1 MVLPSSRGRLSSRI
15 SNESRGEH
23 SPRSAALT
31 CRVPRPRPDAISRAS
46 IVPSIPR
53 DDLPTPPA
61 QQFEDR
67 VGARRV
73 GCWHPGPPSIPR
85 RRSMAATF
93 ATTIALIVP
102 VHLRQRQVSAEVNIV
117 EEPHPVVRVPS
128 SMQRRRTS
136 SSRGPVALCTEP
148 ARTAWVTSRS
158 RQRRPRHG
166 PSTPQRRTPQPDP
179 IPPRQREAVASL
191 TASLVPNVSPIR
203 PRIPFR
209 ERLREDVI
217 RNPCVDK

>member
-1 MVLPSSRGRLSSRI
+1 M
-15 SNESRGEH
+15 
-23 SPRSAALT
+23 
-31 CRVPRPRPDAISRAS
+31 PRPRPDAISRAS

-73 GCWHPGPPSIPR
+73 GCWHPGPPAIPR

-117 EEPHPVVRVPS
+117 EESHPVVRVPS

-148 ARTAWVTSRS
+148 VRTAWVTSRS
-158 RQRRPRHG
+158 RQRRPRHVR
-166 PSTPQRRTPQPDP
+166 QRRSGVHPSRTRSHHGNAKRWHPS
-179 IPPRQREAVASL
+179 PRRLSQMSA
-191 TASLVPNVSPIR
+191 PIR

-217 RNPCVDK
+217 RNPCVDQCWQVSVSVRMVAATGTEPSRETRRAAP

>member
-1 MVLPSSRGRLSSRI
+1 M
-15 SNESRGEH
+15 
-23 SPRSAALT
+23 
-31 CRVPRPRPDAISRAS
+31 
-46 IVPSIPR
+46 
-53 DDLPTPPA
+53 

-67 VGARRV
+67 LGVRRV
-73 GCWHPGPPSIPR
+73 GCWQPGPPAIPR

-102 VHLRQRQVSAEVNIV
+102 VHLRQRQVSAELNIV

-136 SSRGPVALCTEP
+136 SSRGPVAACTEP

-191 TASLVPNVSPIR
+191 TASLVPNVSPDPPADTISR
-203 PRIPFR
+203 TTARGR
-209 ERLREDVI
+209 H
-217 RNPCVDK
+217 RNPCVDQCWQVSVLSGWCPRQALSQVERLAEPLHELKLRLDMIDVSLFVGQNHLQ